1 MLSTIRSGISERT
14 DMAIRLT
21 ALLCLLAAV
30 AVSAKVD
37 GRLASLRKAY
47 VVPMDDLGDDQPVA
61 ACLADHLPKL
71 TAMTVVNTREEADII
86 LRVSAHLPS
95 ATTRFVLGIAGGS
108 PSAHHFAELPDGTK
122 VWDDGA
128 KYRRSMAPQGMF
140 GSSSGDT
147 GKSVECGLGDE
158 LVGTLRDAMRDARG
172 SK

>member
-1 MLSTIRSGISERT
+1 
-14 DMAIRLT
+14 MATRLT
-21 ALLCLLAAV
+21 ALLCFLALV
-30 AVSAKVD
+30 TVSARVD
-37 GRLASLRKAY
+37 GRLASVRKAF

-61 ACLADHLPKL
+61 ACFADHLPKL
-71 TAMTVVNTREEADII
+71 TAMTVVSTREEAEVI
-86 LRVSAHLPS
+86 LKVSAHLPS

-108 PSAHHFAELPDGTK
+108 PSAHLFAELPDGTK

-158 LVGTLRDAMRDARG
+158 LAGTLRDAMRDARG

>member
-1 MLSTIRSGISERT
+1 
-14 DMAIRLT
+14 MATRLT

-30 AVSAKVD
+30 SVSAKVD

-61 ACLADHLPKL
+61 ACLADHLPKP

-108 PSAHHFAELPDGTK
+108 PSAHLFAELPDGTK
-122 VWDDGA
+122 LWDDGA
-128 KYRRSMAPQGMF
+128 KYRR
-140 GSSSGDT
+140 
-147 GKSVECGLGDE
+147 
-158 LVGTLRDAMRDARG
+158 
-172 SK
+172 